1 MAPVRSWNKQ
11 GKSVIGGWGDI
22 LPSSMGFKTFF
33 FNRTRIKNRGN
44 TEIKFDRDRSTFQ
57 PRKLAEKAQSM
68 PQWSMTWYESTQI
81 QHSVL
86 VSGVVPN
93 L

>member
-11 GKSVIGGWGDI
+11 GKSVIGGWADI

-33 FNRTRIKNRGN
+33 FNRTRIKNRWN
-44 TEIKFDRDRSTFQ
+44 SETKFDSDGSTFQ